1 MAQFLR
7 EQEVI
12 SADIIAIQEPWENP
26 FQDNT
31 HNPLKQTPELLFPPA
46 IETGQHGERV
56 YFISTTLS
64 RHTHL
69 VHYRDCQGVRIKTEL
84 SRQLRIINVYND

>member
-7 EQEVI
+7 EEEVV

-31 HNPLKQTPELLFPPA
+31 HYPLKQTHELLYLA
-46 IETGQHGERV
+46 ANETGGRARV
-56 YFISTTLS
+56 CIFVL
-64 RHTHL
+64 
-69 VHYRDCQGVRIKTEL
+69 K
-84 SRQLRIINVYND
+84 